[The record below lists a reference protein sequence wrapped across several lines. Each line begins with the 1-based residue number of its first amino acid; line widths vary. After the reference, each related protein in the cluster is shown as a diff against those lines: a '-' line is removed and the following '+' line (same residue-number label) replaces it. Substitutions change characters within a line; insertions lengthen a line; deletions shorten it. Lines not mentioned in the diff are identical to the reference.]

1 MRRTTLSFAA
11 CAGATYGNCTC
22 TRDTY
27 TNTQHTT
34 SARTQT
40 HTPGTDIT
48 TLVHILSHTHHSLT
62 PNTNQHN
69 RFDDTQVTRKSGFAA
84 VGGASSGH
92 VRGHAWAPEI
102 GKGASITT
110 FDNPQNQRF
119 EVVTFSPPAVAHVA
133 LQGQRQAQDSF
144 YPGYTWRLVTCAKCG
159 AHLGWKFEP
168 VKKKK
173 AAATCSIE
181 GDGQTTAHSH
191 DHGHSHGHDHGH
203 GHAEGGT
210 GTEGGNAEGGED
222 NDEDDEDDDEAEE
235 GAEAEEDDELDVVH
249 IEGEGSKS
257 DLDLGFLKG
266 TQKKKES
273 RPVCVNVRKCV

>member
-1 MRRTTLSFAA
+1 MRERRTVIAHARETHIQIH
-11 CAGATYGNCTC
+11 N
-22 TRDTY
+22 TRAREHRHNAWNRHYDTRA
-27 TNTQHTT
+27 H
-34 SARTQT
+34 SHT
-40 HTPGTDIT
+40 HTP
-48 TLVHILSHTHHSLT
+48 LAHTQH
-62 PNTNQHN
+62 TNQHN

-191 DHGHSHGHDHGH
+191 DHGH

-210 GTEGGNAEGGED
+210 GTEGGSAEGGED

>member
-1 MRRTTLSFAA
+1 M
-11 CAGATYGNCTC
+11 
-22 TRDTY
+22 
-27 TNTQHTT
+27 
-34 SARTQT
+34 
-40 HTPGTDIT
+40 
-48 TLVHILSHTHHSLT
+48 
-62 PNTNQHN
+62 
-69 RFDDTQVTRKSGFAA
+69 
-84 VGGASSGH
+84 
-92 VRGHAWAPEI
+92 RGHAWAPEI

-191 DHGHSHGHDHGH
+191 DHGH

-210 GTEGGNAEGGED
+210 GTDGGSAEGGED
-222 NDEDDEDDDEAEE
+222 NDEDDEEDDEEE
-235 GAEAEEDDELDVVH
+235 GGTGAEEDDELDVVH

-266 TQKKKES
+266 TQRRTKS
-273 RPVCVNVRKCV
+273 HPVCVNVRARARARVCVVLCCCERGERRGAHTSNPETDVSSRSPPISFQVHVLR